1 MSKVKNNRTKYG
13 RTKPKTSKK
22 PLILIIGGA
31 VILLVAVL
39 FAFAQAQP
47 PAVDTGGG
55 TPKIK
60 ADKELVDLGDQKLG
74 NTVQVSFTITNEGSG
89 TLRFTKDPF
98 VEVKEGC

>member
-1 MSKVKNNRTKYG
+1 MPRVKSNRTKYG
-13 RTKPKTSKK
+13 RGKNQQSKK

-31 VILLVAVL
+31 VLLIAAVV
-39 FAFAQAQP
+39 FAFAQPPQP
-47 PAVDTGGG
+47 AIDTAGG

-74 NTVQVSFTITNEGSG
+74 NTVQVSFTITNEGNG
-89 TLRFTKDPF
+89 TLRFTKEPY

>member
-1 MSKVKNNRTKYG
+1 MSKGKNYRTKYG
-13 RTKPKTSKK
+13 RAKPRASKK
-22 PLILIIGGA
+22 PLIMIIGGA
-31 VILLVAVL
+31 VLLLVAV
-39 FAFAQAQP
+39 FFVFAQAQP

-60 ADKELVDLGDQKLG
+60 ADKELVDLGDQNLG

-89 TLRFTKDPF
+89 TLRFTKDPY